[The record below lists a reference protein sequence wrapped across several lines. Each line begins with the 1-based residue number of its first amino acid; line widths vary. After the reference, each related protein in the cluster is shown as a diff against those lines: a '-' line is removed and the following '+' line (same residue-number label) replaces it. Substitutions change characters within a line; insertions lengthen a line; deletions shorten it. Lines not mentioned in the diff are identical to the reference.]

1 MNKADK
7 QKAFLALVIL
17 VVLTVISLAV
27 FSYVKSGPKS
37 AAPASTFAPQ
47 FPAATS
53 DTIPAGHFCRSIY
66 GRETGRAVGAKGKF
80 WTNGQTLKIGFTG
93 GTAAQRKFVTD
104 AFAEWAKYAN
114 LNFTYPSSG
123 PYDCRV
129 TFDPGSGSWSYVG
142 TDSKSVPQNRATMN
156 IGWSGIDVCLHE
168 IGHFLGLLHEHQ
180 NPTGAPCWNQER
192 VIKDLSG
199 PPNSWT
205 VAMIESNVLNPA
217 PAANVIATALD
228 PVSIMMYSI
237 PGTWTCDG
245 KGFPGGKVLSAADRA
260 FIAAR
265 YPKPAPPPGETVVI
279 SKADAEAFLALLG
292 QNAVASDSAFARFQR
307 LVKK

>member
-7 QKAFLALVIL
+7 QKAFFALVIL
-17 VVLTVISLAV
+17 VVLAVISLAI
-27 FSYVKSGPKS
+27 FSCVNTGKEN
-37 AAPASTFAPQ
+37 AAQAPAFAPQ
-47 FPAATS
+47 APNAAP
-53 DTIPAGHFCRSIY
+53 DTVPAGNFCRSIQ

-93 GTAAQRKFVTD
+93 GTAAQRKYVTD
-104 AFAEWAKYAN
+104 AFTEWTKHAN
-114 LNFTYPSSG
+114 LNFTYPVTG

-129 TFDPGSGSWSYVG
+129 SFEAGSGSWSYVG
-142 TDSKSVPQNRATMN
+142 TDCKSVPQNRATMN
-156 IGWSGIDVCLHE
+156 IGWSGLDVCLHE

-180 NPTGAPCWNQER
+180 NPTGAPCWNRER

-217 PAANVIATALD
+217 PAANVIATTLD

-237 PGTWTCDG
+237 PGAWTCDG

-260 FIAAR
+260 FIFAR
-265 YPKPAPPPGETVVI
+265 YPKPAPPPAETVTI
-279 SKADAEAFLALLG
+279 SKADAAALLSTLRA
-292 QNAVASDSAFARFQR
+292 NAAAADTAVARFQK
-307 LVKK
+307 LTGQ

>member
-7 QKAFLALVIL
+7 QKAFFALVIL
-17 VVLTVISLAV
+17 VVLTVISFAV

-37 AAPASTFAPQ
+37 ASPASTFAPQ

-53 DTIPAGHFCRSIY
+53 DTVPAEHFCRSIY

-80 WTNGQTLKIGFTG
+80 WTPGQTLKIGFIG
-93 GTAAQRKFVTD
+93 GNTAQRGYATAAFT
-104 AFAEWAKYAN
+104 EWAKYAN
-114 LNFTYPSSG
+114 LTFTYPSAG
-123 PYDCRV
+123 PYDCRIS
-129 TFDPGSGSWSYVG
+129 FNAGSGSWSYIG
-142 TDSKSVPQNRATMN
+142 TDCKSIPQSAATMN
-156 IGWSGIDVCLHE
+156 LGWLGFDVAAHE

-180 NPTGAPCWNQER
+180 NPTGAPCWNREQ

-279 SKADAEAFLALLG
+279 SKADAALFLSALRT
-292 QNAVASDSAFARFQR
+292 NAAAADTAVTRFQK
-307 LVKK
+307 LTGQ

>member
-7 QKAFLALVIL
+7 QKAFFALVIAI
-17 VVLTVISLAV
+17 VLAVISLAI
-27 FSYVKSGPKS
+27 FSCVNTGEKN
-37 AAPASTFAPQ
+37 AAQAPAFAPQ
-47 FPAATS
+47 APNAAS
-53 DTIPAGHFCRSIY
+53 DTVPAGHFCRSID

-104 AFAEWAKYAN
+104 AFAEWSKYAN
-114 LNFTYPSSG
+114 LNFAYPSSG

-142 TDSKSVPQNRATMN
+142 TDCKSVPQNRATMN
-156 IGWSGIDVCLHE
+156 IGWSGLDVCLHE

-180 NPTGAPCWNQER
+180 NPTGAPSWNRER

-217 PAANVIATALD
+217 PAENVIATALD

-265 YPKPAPPPGETVVI
+265 YPKPAPPPVETVVI
-279 SKADAEAFLALLG
+279 SKADAALLLSVLRA
-292 QNAVASDSAFARFQR
+292 NAAAADTAVARFQK
-307 LVKK
+307 LTGQ